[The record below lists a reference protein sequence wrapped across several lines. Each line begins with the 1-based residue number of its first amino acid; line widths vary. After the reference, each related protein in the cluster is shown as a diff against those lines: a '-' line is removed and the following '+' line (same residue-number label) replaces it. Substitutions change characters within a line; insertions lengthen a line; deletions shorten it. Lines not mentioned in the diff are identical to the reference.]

1 MLSMSAGRVCTRII
15 FSAPDERLRT
25 MPGQQPYRMIIRHSI
40 IGLPSGAT
48 YQLRFDQIGDV
59 FPPGMVGD
67 DIHPNALAD
76 LRAFAEDVGCT
87 VTKADELKAFVFRK
101 RS

>member
-1 MLSMSAGRVCTRII
+1 
-15 FSAPDERLRT
+15 
-25 MPGQQPYRMIIRHSI
+25 MPGQRPYRMIIRHSI
-40 IGLPSGAT
+40 MGLASGAT

-76 LRAFAEDVGCT
+76 LHAFAEDAGCT
-87 VTKADELKAFVFRK
+87 ATKDDQLKAFVFCK
-101 RS
+101 RN

>member
-1 MLSMSAGRVCTRII
+1 
-15 FSAPDERLRT
+15 

-40 IGLPSGAT
+40 IGLASGTT
-48 YQLRFDQIGDV
+48 YDLRFDQIGDV

-76 LRAFAEDVGCT
+76 LNAFAADVGCT
-87 VTKADELKAFVFRK
+87 VTKADDLKAFVFRK
-101 RS
+101 RD